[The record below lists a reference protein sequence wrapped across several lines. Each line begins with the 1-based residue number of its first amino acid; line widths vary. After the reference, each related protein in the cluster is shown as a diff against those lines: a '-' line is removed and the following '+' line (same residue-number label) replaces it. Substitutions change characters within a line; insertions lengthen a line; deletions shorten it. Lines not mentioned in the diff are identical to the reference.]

1 MPPGGAPPAHAWG
14 PTSPHG
20 LLFCLLQSHAIR
32 AKGYLFDRLNR
43 ADVERHMLR
52 STKNGSRARRFPFAN
67 SSCHPWRDLRV
78 PAMMDVSG
86 VLGISA
92 QLAGRIASWW
102 LASTRAEVLVAPE
115 HNPDD
120 STPARYGGRA
130 SLVFYLI
137 YLRKRNTTV
146 LDAAH
151 RAVFCCLLP
160 LSDPTKPL
168 D

>member
-1 MPPGGAPPAHAWG
+1 MSAFSRDLYFFRLGGPTRPAPRYAYGGLSCLLAVASKLPSVCLALTPSRRHRGVWIARRWPILPPGGAPPAHAWG

-92 QLAGRIASWW
+92 QLAGRIASW
-102 LASTRAEVLVAPE
+102 
-115 HNPDD
+115 
-120 STPARYGGRA
+120 
-130 SLVFYLI
+130 
-137 YLRKRNTTV
+137 
-146 LDAAH
+146 
-151 RAVFCCLLP
+151 
-160 LSDPTKPL
+160 
-168 D
+168 